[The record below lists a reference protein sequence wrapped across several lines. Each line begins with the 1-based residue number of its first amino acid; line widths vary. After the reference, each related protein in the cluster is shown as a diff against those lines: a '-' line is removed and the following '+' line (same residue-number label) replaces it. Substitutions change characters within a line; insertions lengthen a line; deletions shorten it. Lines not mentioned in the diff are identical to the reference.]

1 MRSTRRALRSYL
13 VRTGARYLYG
23 GSLQRVYKVLYRP
36 AARGAQ
42 PSPAHTAACWSH
54 QKDKG
59 DTGME
64 GWMPFAARA
73 TRQNKRLIVL
83 DPFRIPLFFVALCL
97 SATKP
102 KHRVIPCPLI
112 VPRYLSP
119 TYCNTLLG
127 VVVTMSDQSATAD
140 AMQRPALHNMEQQ

>member
-1 MRSTRRALRSYL
+1 
-13 VRTGARYLYG
+13 
-23 GSLQRVYKVLYRP
+23 
-36 AARGAQ
+36 
-42 PSPAHTAACWSH
+42 
-54 QKDKG
+54 
-59 DTGME
+59 ME

-112 VPRYLSP
+112 VP
-119 TYCNTLLG
+119 
-127 VVVTMSDQSATAD
+127 SAQHFTTWNSSKN
-140 AMQRPALHNMEQQ
+140 QRH